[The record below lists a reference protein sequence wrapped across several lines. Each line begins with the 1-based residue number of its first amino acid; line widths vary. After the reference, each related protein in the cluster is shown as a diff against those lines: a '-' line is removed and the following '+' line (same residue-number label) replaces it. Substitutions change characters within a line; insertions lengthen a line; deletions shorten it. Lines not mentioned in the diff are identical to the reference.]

1 MGNRKVIITFAF
13 VFSIAFAAFYFV
25 SFQFFGSKEKE
36 SRVLYLNQVGIYED
50 ETNAENMCDR
60 LSDKKLTPYAVEKE
74 NQIFVVTSIYEDEE
88 KTEKE
93 GDILEEMDL
102 NYLTKKI
109 TVEGTEMIKAVDD
122 KEYVRVLQAIEDE
135 DTKS

>member
-25 SFQFFGSKEKE
+25 LFQFFGSKEEE

>member
-25 SFQFFGSKEKE
+25 LFQFFGSKEEE

-60 LSDKKLTPYAVEKE
+60 LNDKKLTPYAVEKE

>member
-25 SFQFFGSKEKE
+25 LFQFFGSKEEE

-74 NQIFVVTSIYEDEE
+74 KQIVVVTSIYEDEE